1 MGKMV
6 WGANQ
11 RREAFN
17 IIPNYRHTTP
27 IRCGATRPKGVRI
40 IVIMLLAEAKA
51 VGWWG
56 NMRNLAIARG
66 GCAVLFERGRYTAR
80 RVSFTAEGW
89 QLTPSGLISARF
101 IPNSTP

>member
-1 MGKMV
+1 MV
-6 WGANQ
+6 LGANQ

-17 IIPNYRHTTP
+17 IIPNYRRTTP
-27 IRCGATRPKGVRI
+27 LRRGAERPKGTTI

-66 GCAVLFERGRYTAR
+66 CVYACLSLGRYKAR
-80 RVSFTAEGW
+80 QVSLA
-89 QLTPSGLISARF
+89 
-101 IPNSTP
+101 